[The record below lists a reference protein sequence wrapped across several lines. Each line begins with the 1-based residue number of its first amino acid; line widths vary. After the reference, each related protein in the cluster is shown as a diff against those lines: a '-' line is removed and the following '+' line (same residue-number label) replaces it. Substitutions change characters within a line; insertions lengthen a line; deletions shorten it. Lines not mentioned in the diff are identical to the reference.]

1 MIKKKVDAEHPQ
13 QRSRMRSIV
22 YSETK
27 QLWTYVAIVFV
38 WLCPCVSSHTTV
50 LINLPLHSETFSL
63 DYSPESTRLRL
74 GTLEGC
80 CQHPSSLGL
89 LETILSVRKLM
100 FKMGNERKFKKP
112 WSLAEFLKV
121 FLFHHA
127 VLVYVFFYH
136 MLVSWFTVG
145 WWSRRWLKKLVS
157 GLQGSCFQFTSTVLG
172 SFSLI
177 RLSMCRRAA
186 DV

>member
-1 MIKKKVDAEHPQ
+1 M
-13 QRSRMRSIV
+13 
-22 YSETK
+22 
-27 QLWTYVAIVFV
+27 
-38 WLCPCVSSHTTV
+38 SSHTTV

-112 WSLAEFLKV
+112 WSLAEFLEV

-127 VLVYVFFYH
+127 VLVYVFFLSYAGLR
-136 MLVSWFTVG
+136 LVDDRDDG
-145 WWSRRWLKKLVS
+145 
-157 GLQGSCFQFTSTVLG
+157 
-172 SFSLI
+172 
-177 RLSMCRRAA
+177 
-186 DV
+186 